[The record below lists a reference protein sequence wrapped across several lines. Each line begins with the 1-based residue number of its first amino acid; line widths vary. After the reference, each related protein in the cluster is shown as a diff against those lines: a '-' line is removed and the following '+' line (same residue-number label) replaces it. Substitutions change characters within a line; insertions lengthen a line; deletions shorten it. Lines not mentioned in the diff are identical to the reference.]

1 MKRISIA
8 GLIILLLACVLNT
21 TAQVKKKK
29 TEEKKTEQNAV
40 PNAEEKAEEPG
51 PVFNYLVD
59 SPIDAFGPKGNDT
72 AAAPSTRFFLYP
84 EFYSYWPVTVNDTI
98 LKFECYDAYNNP
110 LNMDTLQNLGDVRY
124 ISFFKIH
131 NDYLH
136 TFIDQEGKPHP
147 TPVSKKIYRYERSGA
162 NLWKAF
168 DNLNN
173 YTSLLQEEVST
184 IVRTDTTI
192 LPHPVTGNKQMTVRK
207 YYKVTEV
214 EKTNAVS
221 MGENQ
226 SRNTDPEKTTV
237 TNYAVP
243 EFYFHQPKKIKDTT
257 LEFLCY
263 DSRDSL
269 IPEVTNY
276 DDVRY
281 YSLFKKFEDPA
292 HTYNDNGQKKPLPV
306 SVIVKRYDR
315 TTPDKWMSVE
325 YPSNK
330 FTVLKG
336 FRNNV
341 VSTDTTVVYDPMT
354 DKTHLKVFTHYKVI
368 KN

>member
-1 MKRISIA
+1 MKRISIP
-8 GLIILLLACVLNT
+8 GLIILLLACLINT
-21 TAQVKKKK
+21 MAQDTKKKAK
-29 TEEKKTEQNAV
+29 EKQVEEK
-40 PNAEEKAEEPG
+40 PAEDTAEAPG
-51 PVFNYLVD
+51 PVFNYVID
-59 SPIDAFGPKGNDT
+59 DPMDAFGPKENDT
-72 AAAPSTRFFLYP
+72 PATPSTRFFLYP

-98 LKFECYDAYNNP
+98 LKFECYDASHNP
-110 LNMDTLQNLGDVRY
+110 LNMDTLQNLGDVHY
-124 ISFFKIH
+124 ISFFKTH

-136 TFIDQEGKPHP
+136 TYIDQEGRPRP
-147 TPVSKKIYRYERSGA
+147 TPVSKKLYWYERSGA
-162 NLWKAF
+162 NMWKAF

-173 YTSLLQEEVST
+173 YTSLLQEDVST

-214 EKTNAVS
+214 EKAIAVS
-221 MGENQ
+221 PGENQ
-226 SRNTDPEKTTV
+226 TRNTDPEKTTV
-237 TNYAVP
+237 TNYTVP
-243 EFYFHQPKKIKDTT
+243 DFYFHQPKKIKDTT

-269 IPEVTNY
+269 IPEVANY

-281 YSLFKKFEDPA
+281 YSLYKKFIDST

-306 SVIVKRYDR
+306 AVIVKRYDR
-315 TTPDKWMSVE
+315 TAPDKWMSVE

-341 VSTDTTVVYDPMT
+341 VQTDTSMVYDPMT